1 MKKKCLWCLLPLFLF
16 SCAHEVPIS
25 DSSYEP
31 SSSYSIEE
39 DISLPSENARYLKL
53 DASFSKSILVYDSSA
68 ARYLPLPRVTSE
80 EWFLAYQNIGR
91 YDDGFLAIKN
101 QGCLYN
107 PHQNYGTHGA
117 LPGIKN
123 IVVEY
128 DAIPGESLLL
138 SYGWSEDYFQE
149 AISLSS
155 GVSFDF
161 HDQDP
166 GYFKLY
172 ASSRDPIYIRSITL
186 RFMGQI
192 GTEPKSS

>member
-16 SCAHEVPIS
+16 SCASEV
-25 DSSYEP
+25 P
-31 SSSYSIEE
+31 SSSSHESSSSFSI
-39 DISLPSENARYLKL
+39 DTNISLPPENARLLQL
-53 DASFSKSILVYDSSA
+53 DSSFSKTTLVYDASEVH
-68 ARYLPLPRVTSE
+68 YLPLPRVTSE

-91 YDDGFLAIKN
+91 YDDGFLTLKN
-101 QGCLYN
+101 GGCLYN
-107 PHQNYGTHGA
+107 PYQNYGTHGA

-138 SYGWSEDYFQE
+138 SYGWSEDYLQE
-149 AISLSS
+149 AIPLSS

-161 HDQDP
+161 YDQDP

-172 ASSRDPIYIRSITL
+172 ASSHDPIYIRSITL